1 MAFNFS
7 FFASRFSISQ
17 PRNFW
22 KHIYNNTFNTHADI
36 KYSYLWGAQMKVTF
50 DSNAWEEIFSL
61 TSNFGVI
68 AAALRARTIQ
78 GFICASSF
86 RIEAIQ
92 KQNRNSYFQ
101 EPRMG
106 FDFGV
111 TSVDCQPMLRLSFG
125 PDDTRHP
132 GLPAQQREK
141 LERAFAAGILL
152 IHGGNWLGLPSP
164 KEIAGNAKFVAEDEQ
179 ERSVREQREID
190 AFWQIEQRGVGKSV
204 FDAEG
209 GWEIRTRDK
218 SAERRLSRA
227 CAEWADAETVSAHI
241 AYQHDILCTNDRG
254 RRAGNSIFNDINRDW
269 LTNTFGVRFM
279 TVEELAVT
287 LK

>member
-1 MAFNFS
+1 M
-7 FFASRFSISQ
+7 R
-17 PRNFW
+17 
-22 KHIYNNTFNTHADI
+22 
-36 KYSYLWGAQMKVTF
+36 VTF
-50 DSNAWEEIFSL
+50 DSNAWEDVFSPS
-61 TSNFGVI
+61 SNFGVI

-101 EPRMG
+101 QPHMG
-106 FDFGV
+106 SDFGV
-111 TSVDCQPMLRLSFG
+111 TSVDGKPMLRFSFG
-125 PDDTRHP
+125 PDDSCHP
-132 GLPAQQREK
+132 GLPAQQSEK

-152 IHGGNWLGLPSP
+152 IHGGNWLGLPRP
-164 KEIAGNAKFVAEDEQ
+164 KEIVGNAKFVAEDEQ

-190 AFWQIEQRGVGKSV
+190 AFYQIEQRGVGKAA

-209 GWEIRTRDK
+209 GWEIRKRDR

-254 RRAGNSIFNDINRDW
+254 RRAGNSIFNDNNRDW
-269 LTNTFGVRFM
+269 LTNTFGVCFM
-279 TVEELAVT
+279 TVEELAATV
-287 LK
+287 K